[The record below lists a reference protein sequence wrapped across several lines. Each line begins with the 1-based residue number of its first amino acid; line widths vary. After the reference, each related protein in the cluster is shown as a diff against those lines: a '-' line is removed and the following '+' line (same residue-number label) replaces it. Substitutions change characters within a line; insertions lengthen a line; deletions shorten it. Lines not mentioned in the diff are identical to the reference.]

1 MAEKLKPDIVL
12 KAYWNR
18 NAEFADL
25 FNALLYDGNPV
36 IQEMELEERDTESS
50 IVLQTESNSKTEQTT
65 RDLFKVVMTA
75 ENTQYVLLGIENQQ
89 NIHYAMAL
97 RDLEYCTYSY
107 IKQYEKIKERY
118 PRKKGLCGNE
128 FLSHMKKTDKL
139 IPVITVV
146 IYYGDEEWDGAK
158 SLYGMMDIPEE
169 EKPFVNDYKM
179 NLIEVR
185 NTKLVFH
192 NKNNRDLFHLF
203 HLMCDK
209 EKSSKDRK
217 REVIEY
223 AEKNQVDSSVLRTI
237 ASVNGVSIET
247 LEKKEDDVMLSMFK
261 ELKDEAEK
269 EGEFN
274 GRIKEI
280 ITFSKELNMSEEA
293 IIEKIQERMKVDA
306 VKSREYYNLFNK

>member
-128 FLSHMKKTDKL
+128 FLSHMRKTDKL

-169 EKPFVNDYKM
+169 VKPFVNDYKM

-185 NTKLVFH
+185 NTNLVFH

-203 HLMCDK
+203 HVMCDK

>member
-1 MAEKLKPDIVL
+1 MLEIQLK
-12 KAYWNR
+12 KAGDSDR
-18 NAEFADL
+18 S
-25 FNALLYDGNPV
+25 PV
-36 IQEMELEERDTESS
+36 YYNFILQEED
-50 IVLQTESNSKTEQTT
+50 
-65 RDLFKVVMTA
+65 
-75 ENTQYVLLGIENQQ
+75 
-89 NIHYAMAL
+89 HY
-97 RDLEYCTYSY
+97 
-107 IKQYEKIKERY
+107 
-118 PRKKGLCGNE
+118 GGNE
-128 FLSHMKKTDKL
+128 FLSHMRKTDKL

-169 EKPFVNDYKM
+169 VKPFVNDYKM

-203 HLMCDK
+203 QIMCDK
-209 EKSSKDRK
+209 GKSSKDRK

-223 AEKNQVDSSVLRTI
+223 AEKNQVDSSVWRAI

-247 LEKKEDDVMLSMFK
+247 LEKKEDAVMLSMFK

-280 ITFSKELNMSEEA
+280 IAFSRELNMSEEA

-306 VKSREYYNLFNK
+306 VKSRKYYNMFNK

>member
-65 RDLFKVVMTA
+65 RDLFKVVMTV